1 MNLFLIFIKGF
12 LFSLSLISAIG
23 AQNAFVLKQG
33 IAKNNVFLVCLIC
46 VIGDFLLMGA
56 GIFGVGK
63 ILGENKILMLGV
75 GIFGILFVMIY
86 GFSALLSALR
96 GSTAQKFNSEN
107 THYSLKKSVLLT
119 LGVTFL
125 NPHCYLDTIFMMGA
139 VTMPFLLDEKTF
151 FWLGCVS
158 ASGVWFFTLGFFA
171 QKFSRALS
179 SPKILRIIDF
189 FIAMIMAFVAFT
201 IVKFMLLELH

>member
-1 MNLFLIFIKGF
+1 MFLIFIKGF

-23 AQNAFVLKQG
+23 VQNVFVLKQG

-63 ILGENKILMLGV
+63 ILGENKILML
-75 GIFGILFVMIY
+75 

-189 FIAMIMAFVAFT
+189 FIAMIMTFVAFT

>member
-1 MNLFLIFIKGF
+1 MFLIFIKGF

-56 GIFGVGK
+56 GIFG
-63 ILGENKILMLGV
+63 
-75 GIFGILFVMIY
+75 ILFVMIY

-96 GSTAQKFNSEN
+96 GSTAQKINSEN

>member
-125 NPHCYLDTIFMMGA
+125 NPHCYFYDGCCYDAVFIGRKDVFLDW
-139 VTMPFLLDEKTF
+139 LCEC
-151 FWLGCVS
+151 FWCVVFY
-158 ASGVWFFTLGFFA
+158 ARVFRAKVFTRSF
-171 QKFSRALS
+171 
-179 SPKILRIIDF
+179 
-189 FIAMIMAFVAFT
+189 
-201 IVKFMLLELH
+201 